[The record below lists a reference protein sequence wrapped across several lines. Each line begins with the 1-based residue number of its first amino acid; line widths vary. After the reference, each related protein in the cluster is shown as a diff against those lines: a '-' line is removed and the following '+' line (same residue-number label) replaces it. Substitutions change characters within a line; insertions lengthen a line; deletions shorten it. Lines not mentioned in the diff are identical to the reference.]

1 MKEERKEKL
10 KVIYIAGS
18 GHSGSTL
25 MDLILGS
32 SPNALGLGELKFLD
46 NFFKKEKR
54 GVRMSRFKDDTGE
67 ELENSFFWKSVVE
80 KIKSENIKI
89 YPKQK
94 KVELLKFFV
103 SIVKPLSLKN
113 KNNKNELFEILF
125 QRAQE
130 VKGGQV
136 EFLIDSSKTLSPL
149 FYLSQSSNIEIYAL
163 HLIRDGRGFLYSHK
177 KRGNNLILSFL
188 KWVKGNLLL
197 SLFLNRCIDKN
208 KRIRISY
215 DLFANN
221 PEFYIEKINNK
232 FGLKIDPNNYLDII
246 NSEPSYRFAGNS
258 VRRKNLK
265 EIKKDQ
271 SWEDNFSYPIKL
283 IFNII
288 TYIPNKIWVY
298 GNR

>member
-1 MKEERKEKL
+1 M
-10 KVIYIAGS
+10 
-18 GHSGSTL
+18 
-25 MDLILGS
+25 
-32 SPNALGLGELKFLD
+32 
-46 NFFKKEKR
+46 
-54 GVRMSRFKDDTGE
+54 
-67 ELENSFFWKSVVE
+67 
-80 KIKSENIKI
+80 
-89 YPKQK
+89 
-94 KVELLKFFV
+94 
-103 SIVKPLSLKN
+103 
-113 KNNKNELFEILF
+113 
-125 QRAQE
+125 
-130 VKGGQV
+130 
-136 EFLIDSSKTLSPL
+136 
-149 FYLSQSSNIEIYAL
+149 
-163 HLIRDGRGFLYSHK
+163 
-177 KRGNNLILSFL
+177 ILSFL
-188 KWVKGNLLL
+188 KWIKGNLLL

-221 PEFYIEKINNK
+221 PEFYIEEINNK

-246 NSEPSYRFAGNS
+246 NFEPSYRFAGNS